1 MEADFQIND
10 EYEHIDE
17 NQCDDMNKILVKK
30 ATKACNRLIKENS
43 ELFRLNYKI
52 NEMSQELD
60 EADMYFNDLKSKI
73 IERCTLIKKIMAN
86 PTKLHKIKKN

>member
-1 MEADFQIND
+1 
-10 EYEHIDE
+10 
-17 NQCDDMNKILVKK
+17 MNKILVKK
-30 ATKACNRLIKENS
+30 ASKACNRLIKENS

-60 EADMYFNDLKSKI
+60 EADMYFNDLRSKI